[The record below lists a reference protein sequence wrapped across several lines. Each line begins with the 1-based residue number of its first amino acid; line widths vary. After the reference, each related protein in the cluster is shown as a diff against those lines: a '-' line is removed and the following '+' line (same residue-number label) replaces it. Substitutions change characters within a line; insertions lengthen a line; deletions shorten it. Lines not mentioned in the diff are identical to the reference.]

1 MNEYAGVAFDFI
13 VTLLIKC
20 RLCFLH
26 CLNGENAPIVL
37 AGVAA
42 VGRCVVV
49 RGDGAVMVVTIL
61 SSSRFH
67 YIQGLI
73 R

>member
-1 MNEYAGVAFDFI
+1 MKDEVLDFSEFI
-13 VTLLIKC
+13 VKLLIKC
-20 RLCFLH
+20 H
-26 CLNGENAPIVL
+26 ICLNGENAPIVF

-49 RGDGAVMVVTIL
+49 RGDGSIMVVTIL
-61 SSSRFH
+61 SCSRFH